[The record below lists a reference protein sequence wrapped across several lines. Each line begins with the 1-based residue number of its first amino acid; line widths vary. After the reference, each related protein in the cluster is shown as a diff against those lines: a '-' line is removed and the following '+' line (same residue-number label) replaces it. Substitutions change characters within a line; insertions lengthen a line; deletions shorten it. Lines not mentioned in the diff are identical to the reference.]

1 MDDLLLT
8 AGDPDALLVPLFA
21 LIESQPLEKE
31 RLVELSTLVT
41 VLDRWYYCP
50 SVSMLMIRALN
61 AVLDKDP
68 AILDEEPFTPSTF
81 ETILFLGFGLDD
93 IDATSLV
100 LDWCLLV
107 ASHQPTSI
115 LQHGFLYLFLHEH
128 HHAHVS
134 LRRRLTKLAH
144 ELLHVDTQRN
154 IAELLSCADSIA
166 EMTLDSDGQVARKAL
181 QWTYYMMQHAIPL
194 QPTYAILW
202 VHHTSVLTH
211 WFTLFSTTKDMN
223 IQAALLNFV
232 SQLVQHG
239 VDSEWVEKSFDLCFT
254 STSSYPLKQAS
265 VRFLAAISKVGC
277 MQHDKTSVEQLSSS
291 WICQTCTFENP
302 SDVGLSNCLVCD
314 AFRDEMPRLDRLKS
328 TWRER
333 RAQLKPSDS
342 TLPSTVFHTVDL
354 SRFGPHV
361 YKFLRYEALQD
372 DVISSLPL
380 FQKLVDPSNPKHL
393 FHFADILGILATES
407 EDIDVLSH
415 VKDFAP
421 HDTTLWNQLLAKHGV
436 HSTATNTSDWKQFL
450 EIENDVV
457 KISEYASVNPPTW
470 FETKKTLK
478 YVARSPAPLL
488 ALRRD
493 ALDFL
498 FFKEQAPS
506 FRAWNELRNCR
517 IHVNPTQCVDTL
529 VHPLLCLKSLVNAVQ
544 EAADNFKSSEDK
556 FSSTMK
562 FETLVVKA
570 NEHPIIST
578 FDCWTK
584 ARQKMLSSDSL
595 CNTFDEY
602 TDSSIMELF
611 LYPQDMPMET
621 TLPLPAVK
629 HIKEP
634 LPRLSWCVE
643 RLCQIEWRRLSKQ
656 LPSEFSSFLRAQPT
670 LVPLNIR
677 TKFYMGDTSTR
688 EMREVAG
695 GRHTAQV
702 YRTSLI
708 SSSESVLKWPS
719 SNVLYVMFEGE
730 KGHGVG
736 PTAEFYSDLSR
747 EFGHCQWG
755 LWHIVNRNDDKYVSS
770 PSGWFPAVD
779 ATTEKH
785 LRIFDMFGRFLARSS
800 LDGYSINIHVSL
812 AFLKALQGQEL
823 TWRDIE
829 SVDPNFFGSLTRLN
843 KYSHED
849 LDAME
854 LYFTMP
860 GYGSLELCEQGSE
873 RKVNGDNLAEY
884 VSLIQA
890 KWEKSVQ
897 AQVEAV
903 LQGYS
908 QLANPAA
915 LQFFIPEELQEL
927 WEPDDSKLWTYEEIV
942 ANIEC
947 SGGYSWATSSIMS
960 RLGDLLLTM
969 NRTERRCFLQ
979 FVTGT
984 PCLPVDG
991 LGQVKMSIV
1000 RVPYT
1005 GALPTSNTCQRC
1017 LKLPEYESAEELQVK
1032 LLLAIAEGQAY
1043 FALD

>member
-41 VLDRWYYCP
+41 VLDRWYYFP

-81 ETILFLGFGLDD
+81 ETMLFLGFGLDD

-223 IQAALLNFV
+223 IQSALLNFV

-239 VDSEWVEKSFDLCFT
+239 VDSEWVEKSFDLCYT

-342 TLPSTVFHTVDL
+342 TPPSTVFHTVDL
-354 SRFGPHV
+354 SRFEPHV

-421 HDTTLWNQLLAKHGV
+421 HDTSLWNQLLAKHGV

-517 IHVNPTQCVDTL
+517 IHVNPTQC
-529 VHPLLCLKSLVNAVQ
+529 

-643 RLCQIEWRRLSKQ
+643 RLCQIEWRRLSRQ

-755 LWHIVNRNDDKYVSS
+755 LWHIVNRNDDKY
-770 PSGWFPAVD
+770 F
-779 ATTEKH
+779 
-785 LRIFDMFGRFLARSS
+785 
-800 LDGYSINIHVSL
+800 
-812 AFLKALQGQEL
+812 
-823 TWRDIE
+823 
-829 SVDPNFFGSLTRLN
+829 
-843 KYSHED
+843 
-849 LDAME
+849 
-854 LYFTMP
+854 
-860 GYGSLELCEQGSE
+860 
-873 RKVNGDNLAEY
+873 
-884 VSLIQA
+884 SLIQA

-897 AQVEAV
+897 AQVEDV

-915 LQFFIPEELQEL
+915 LQFFTPEELQEL

-947 SGGYSWATSSIMS
+947 SGGYSWSTSSIMS
-960 RLGDLLLTM
+960 WLGDLLLTM